1 MIKSLAT
8 LLPDIRLGLQ
18 KVCVC
23 GGGGSYELISLFHRE
38 YYDTR
43 I

>member
-1 MIKSLAT
+1 MIKPLAT

-18 KVCVC
+18 KVC
-23 GGGGSYELISLFHRE
+23 GLGGGSYELISLFHRE
-38 YYDTR
+38 HYDTR